1 MKEGLEVKSEDGLTN
16 HLRKIAKKKQHN
28 WTINKD
34 GIFADKSETI
44 FHQAKGHWN
53 NFCKLVYTDHEQP
66 PTEEQV
72 LDYMKLKKEAGRSS
86 SMVVE
91 YKKGLGR
98 VCALFC
104 SVLFFGFLKN
114 FFQCSLISSTLRQLL
129 KKISDYLFNSCLEVR
144 KGKSN
149 LALSK

>member
-1 MKEGLEVKSEDGLTN
+1 MTFHPGDPGLKEGLEVKSEDGLTN

-98 VCALFC
+98 VC
-104 SVLFFGFLKN
+104 VLFFLVLLFFL
-114 FFQCSLISSTLRQLL
+114 F
-129 KKISDYLFNSCLEVR
+129 
-144 KGKSN
+144 
-149 LALSK
+149 

>member
-98 VCALFC
+98 VC
-104 SVLFFGFLKN
+104 VLTYFVFLMFAN
-114 FFQCSLISSTLRQLL
+114 I
-129 KKISDYLFNSCLEVR
+129 I
-144 KGKSN
+144 
-149 LALSK
+149 

>member
-1 MKEGLEVKSEDGLTN
+1 MGKNLQQDTSDSSISTTEVTLILNPGDPGLKEGLEVKSEDGLTN

-104 SVLFFGFLKN
+104 SVLFFGFLKD
-114 FFQCSLISSTLRQLL
+114 FFQCSLIRLH
-129 KKISDYLFNSCLEVR
+129 
-144 KGKSN
+144 
-149 LALSK
+149 